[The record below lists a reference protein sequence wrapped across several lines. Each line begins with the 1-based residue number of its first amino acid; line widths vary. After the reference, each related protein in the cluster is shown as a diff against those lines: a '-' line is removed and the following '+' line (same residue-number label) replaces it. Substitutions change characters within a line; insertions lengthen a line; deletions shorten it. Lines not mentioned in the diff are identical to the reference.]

1 MIRNKI
7 LLIVASLLISSLLI
21 ACSHNLDK
29 TVTTLNPYPSNKT
42 EDIKP
47 INNSKLVD
55 NTKNESSEDVPKK
68 SSTASANAE
77 ATIANTTSTNA
88 EAPNPNTPSGKPSA
102 AKPKITSTNAATVPK
117 EVTNIGNLSSKKI
130 EWSWAYSPKSS
141 AALLTKYNG
150 YAFGDTLQKNI
161 YLTFDEG
168 YEYGYTASILD
179 TLKANNVQA
188 TFFVTSSYVTG
199 SFNGV
204 KDSDL
209 ISRMSKEG
217 HIIGNHSVHH
227 NSMPSITDEHAFDAE
242 LTGVENAVAKIP
254 GAKVSKFF
262 RPPMGDFS
270 ELSLYYTQKLGYKTI
285 FFSLAYK
292 DYDVNN
298 QPSPETSKNFLLT
311 STKPG
316 MICLLHAESKTNAEI
331 LDSLIKEWKNEGY
344 TFKTLNELP

>member
-1 MIRNKI
+1 MKGQKI
-7 LLIVASLLISSLLI
+7 YIITASMLIPFFLISCNHSSNQT
-21 ACSHNLDK
+21 AA
-29 TVTTLNPYPSNKT
+29 TLNPYSANKS
-42 EDIKP
+42 EN
-47 INNSKLVD
+47 INRSIDNSKIID
-55 NTKNESSEDVPKK
+55 NTKKELSEASSDSPSTTSANTSDVKPN
-68 SSTASANAE
+68 SASAKPALEKPAAE
-77 ATIANTTSTNA
+77 NSASIPKENSS
-88 EAPNPNTPSGKPSA
+88 APN
-102 AKPKITSTNAATVPK
+102 KIADVK
-117 EVTNIGNLSSKKI
+117 GISSKKI
-130 EWSWAYSPKSS
+130 EWSWAYSPKNS
-141 AALLTKYNG
+141 AALLTKYHG
-150 YAFGDTLQKNI
+150 YAFGDTTQKNI

-168 YEYGYTASILD
+168 YEYGYTANILD
-179 TLKANNVQA
+179 TLKANNVRA

-199 SFNGV
+199 SLNGI

-227 NSMPSITDEHAFDAE
+227 KSMPSFTDEHAFDAE
-242 LTGVENAVAKIP
+242 LTGVEKAVAKIP
-254 GAKVSKFF
+254 GATVSKFF

-298 QPSPETSKNFLLT
+298 QPDKVTAKHFLLT

-331 LDSLIKEWKNEGY
+331 LDSLIKGWKNEGY